1 MIRLTRKVFV
11 DLSIWMIGFG
21 LLIGLVFPF
30 FTLCLGIPSS
40 YVLTPVFFTACIAA
54 GFAVG
59 AMNIALARSVVG
71 ERARLLAER
80 MGLVASRLQDMAQG
94 NTPEKCTPE
103 HCAIEVDSDDEIG
116 DGARAFNQLIQSLA
130 LSIETETAVRT
141 FTEMLVSELDVHQ
154 LTEQAL
160 ALLLQHT
167 GADGGAILV
176 EVEGGIRVAA
186 SHGIG
191 SPHTLANNDR
201 VRHAL
206 RTERRHRVKLPED
219 LLVDGMLAQFRPREV
234 LIDPVQHKE
243 VVLGAV
249 VLASGQ
255 GFSVEDRNRLDVF
268 ERGLALA
275 LHNAILYDRLQ
286 TLAAL
291 DPLTG
296 TYNRRFGVARLRE
309 EFQRA
314 VRLNLP
320 LGLLMFD
327 IDYFKRINDTYG
339 HLAGDRVLAR
349 VAKTARS
356 VLREGDV
363 LIRYGGEEFIAVLP
377 AASRPD
383 LEYVGERLRHMVD
396 DLVVVDGDQSIRVTV
411 SIGATA
417 YPDTEV
423 EDETALVDR
432 ADKALYAAKTGG
444 RNRLVIS

>member
-1 MIRLTRKVFV
+1 
-11 DLSIWMIGFG
+11 
-21 LLIGLVFPF
+21 
-30 FTLCLGIPSS
+30 
-40 YVLTPVFFTACIAA
+40 
-54 GFAVG
+54 
-59 AMNIALARSVVG
+59 MNIALARSVVG
-71 ERARLLAER
+71 ERLRLLAER
-80 MGLVASRLQDMAQG
+80 MSFVTSRLKGMAHG
-94 NTPEKCTPE
+94 ESAEKCTPD
-103 HCAIEVDSDDEIG
+103 HCAIQVDSDDEIG
-116 DGARAFNQLIQSLA
+116 DSTRAFNQLIEALA

-167 GADGGAILV
+167 GADGGAILI
-176 EVEGGIRVAA
+176 EADGEIRVAA
-186 SHGIG
+186 SQGIG
-191 SPHTLANNDR
+191 SAHLLANNDR
-201 VRHAL
+201 VRSAL
-206 RTERRHRVKLPED
+206 RTERRHMVKLPED
-219 LLVDGMLAQFRPREV
+219 LVVDGMLAQFRPREV
-234 LIDPVQHKE
+234 VIDPVLHKE

-255 GFSVEDRNRLDVF
+255 GFSAEDRNRLDVF

-275 LHNAILYDRLQ
+275 LHNALLYHRLQ

-296 TYNRRFGVARLRE
+296 AYNRRFGMARLRE

-320 LGLLMFD
+320 LGILMFD

-377 AASRPD
+377 AASLHD
-383 LEYVGERLRHMVD
+383 LEYVSERLRHMVE
-396 DLVVVDGDQSIRVTV
+396 DLVLMDGDQAIRATV

-417 YPDTEV
+417 YPDTDV
-423 EDETALVDR
+423 EDDTALVDR
-432 ADKALYAAKTGG
+432 ADKALYTAKSGG
-444 RNRLVIS
+444 RNRVVVT